1 MRVHGIP
8 PTGVRSDTRTFVQAR
23 LYELERQTAAMSL
36 LDPMPLSAPLNAE
49 DLTALAYIDFVAG
62 WWGHEPYGRWMRDQ
76 EAVLRLKLPAGLAPG
91 THLSLSG
98 AIAGG
103 GRSQVQALIDGRLIS
118 LGMMGAGSDLSL
130 NLDGVPRGQV
140 VELVLRLPDMGR
152 AQSPYDRGEN
162 QDRRTLTLHLQSL
175 SLVPRPEP
183 SFAPN
188 PEIVLGANGQSDR
201 LTFDD
206 QWWPV
211 EPNGRW
217 MKCCTAALN
226 VRLPEPLGE
235 TAALQILGGVFG
247 GGEALLE
254 ITLNDQTPVLVP
266 FSRSRPAQVPLGAD
280 IAADN
285 LHIKLRFPDQSF
297 ESPMALGLSNDPR
310 IMSGFIE
317 TIQFTNTSLPAL

>member
-1 MRVHGIP
+1 M
-8 PTGVRSDTRTFVQAR
+8 T
-23 LYELERQTAAMSL
+23 
-36 LDPMPLSAPLNAE
+36 LSASLKAE

-76 EAVLRLKLPAGLAPG
+76 EAVLRLKLPADLAPG

-175 SLVPRPEP
+175 LLVPRSELNFSPKPEVVSGVNEP
-183 SFAPN
+183 L
-188 PEIVLGANGQSDR
+188 VLGVNGQSDR

-235 TAALQILGGVFG
+235 TAALQILGSVFG

-285 LHIKLRFPDQSF
+285 LYIRLRFPDQSF